1 MNPKRL
7 LWGPPIVWSAIGIT
21 ALVAPQELG
30 RHLYIFWPLNDAAI
44 ALALIGIFLAV
55 FRGPAPAAGA
65 TGLEWAVPSPAALEE
80 MRAEDLLR
88 LIAAHAR
95 RGR

>member
-7 LWGPPIVWSAIGIT
+7 LWAPPIVWSVIGIT

-30 RHLYIFWPLNDAAI
+30 RHFYIFWPLNDAAI

-55 FRGPAPAAGA
+55 FRGPGPSGV
-65 TGLEWAVPSPAALEE
+65 GREWAIPSAEALES
-80 MRAEDLLR
+80 MRVEELLR
-88 LIAAHAR
+88 LAAAHAR